1 MSINSYNGWEKMN
14 RSIEVMRSSAKL
26 LSSQIVVVT
35 FSLFYF
41 IIITRLLTKLELSSI
56 AIFIIITTFC
66 AMFTGLGL
74 TASCLQKAPELLN
87 KGEKVEACALIKISI
102 FIPFILSLIIAIGAF
117 FISPWISKIFFKTQ
131 GYANLVKV
139 MILGIVTYKLQEIL
153 GHIFKV
159 VQRFGKMAITKV
171 INDVGGKILGLTLF
185 FAFGI
190 KGYIFGLIIGQGLAI
205 LFSIYY
211 LRDYIFFKSR
221 LYPIG
226 RLVRYSLPY
235 YSDGFVRFG
244 TMQADQLIIGVFLR
258 PELLATYYVV
268 RRSFDYLQFYI
279 DALLGPIVPKIAELK
294 TQGKE
299 IIQRAFTKTSRYLS
313 FSLIP
318 VSLLIAA
325 ISYPLLRIYGGDKY
339 IGATP
344 VLALLSLATI
354 AYGLY
359 SLYGIN
365 VYILGKPVE
374 RFKQESVSSLLNVL
388 LGLGLV
394 IPLNI
399 FGLAVARLFSLSGA
413 ASFSRHLLKK
423 LSKTKFDILAFR
435 HTLVASLLMVT
446 VIIIAQ
452 LLYYNIFI
460 VPVYVLAGITVY
472 LFFFCRVLNRDD
484 IDLIRG
490 FLPGRLLPL
499 VKLIYF
505 FGGKKLK
512 F

>member
-1 MSINSYNGWEKMN
+1 MVNYSIQSMRDSTKLIGAQGII
-14 RSIEVMRSSAKL
+14 SIFA
-26 LSSQIVVVT
+26 I
-35 FSLFYF
+35 FYF
-41 IIITRLLTKLELSSI
+41 IVITRLFTKIQLASLAVLGI
-56 AIFIIITTFC
+56 LCGIV
-66 AMFTGLGL
+66 AMLAGLGL
-74 TASCLQKAPELLN
+74 SATCIQKAPELIA
-87 KGEKVEACALIKISI
+87 KGERKNACALIEASI
-102 FIPFILSLIIAIGAF
+102 FIPLALSLVIA
-117 FISPWISKIFFKTQ
+117 
-131 GYANLVKV
+131 
-139 MILGIVTYKLQEIL
+139 GIVL
-153 GHIFKV
+153 
-159 VQRFGKMAITKV
+159 
-171 INDVGGKILGLTLF
+171 LT
-185 FAFGI
+185 ATGI
-190 KGYIFGLIIGQGLAI
+190 SQ
-205 LFSIYY
+205 
-211 LRDYIFFKSR
+211 IFFKSSDFGTLIKIMALGVIVYK
-221 LYPIG
+221 LYESLSHTLRAVQKFGKLSIANVMNNIGG
-226 RLVRYSLPY
+226 RLVALPLYFLFGMKGYIGGLIFAQGLVILYMIYHLKEYLFFKSGLYPLKELLRYSLPY
-235 YSDGFVRFG
+235 YGDGFVRFG
-244 TMQADQLIIGVFLR
+244 SMQADQLIIGVFLR
-258 PELLATYYVV
+258 PELLATYYVA
-268 RRSFDYLQFYI
+268 RRSFDYLQLYV
-279 DALLGPIVPKIAELK
+279 DALLGPVVPKIAELK

-325 ISYPLLRIYGGDKY
+325 ISYPLLRVYGGNKY
-339 IGATP
+339 ISATP

-399 FGLAVARLFSLSGA
+399 FGLAIARLFSLSGA

-446 VIIIAQ
+446 VIISAQ

-460 VPVYVLAGITVY
+460 IPVYVLAGVTVY

-505 FGGKKLK
+505 FGGRKLK